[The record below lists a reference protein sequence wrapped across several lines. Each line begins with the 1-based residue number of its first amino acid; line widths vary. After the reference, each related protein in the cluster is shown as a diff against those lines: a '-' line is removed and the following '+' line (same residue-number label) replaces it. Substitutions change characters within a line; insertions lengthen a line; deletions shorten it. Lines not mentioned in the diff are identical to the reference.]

1 MVRVMFAARTE
12 SPSAAG
18 AFLITY
24 SEMNEAQAWAW
35 SVAFLLGN
43 AFFVAAEYSLI
54 GARRS
59 RIEAAARKGYGSA
72 KVVLDSLGK
81 LALYVAGIQVAISM
95 FGIGMGKV
103 TEPLIEKYIGDAI
116 GQWVGPASGVLSLF
130 FVTFALVVIG
140 ELVPKYLTLQFSE
153 QVALVQAKPLRFLVR
168 LLAPFVWLVQ
178 TSGRFILKLMGV
190 TLAKEQDESLSRD
203 ELLLALRA
211 AQSEGVL
218 DQTHARM
225 VAKAM
230 RLDTLK
236 VQDIMIH
243 RMDIQWLDVSTPRE
257 ELPYRLAEIR
267 HTRIPVCRGDIDD
280 VAGLVLLN
288 DVVSHWD
295 QPDFS
300 LEELARPMEVVPET
314 ITLDQATRLMRERK
328 TQMLLISDEY
338 GGTAG
343 LITLEDVVE
352 EVFGEFEDLLES
364 ERARIEK
371 VGPYRISFRSDV
383 RYDEVLEFLQLDPEP
398 GPYET
403 ETMAEIL
410 GERLENVPKLGDVV
424 ELDIG
429 TLRVENMAQRR
440 VTRMSLTVKRSR
452 DASEILPPAS
462 GN

>member
-1 MVRVMFAARTE
+1 MVRPKFAAKSR
-12 SPSAAG
+12 SPSSSRPI
-18 AFLITY
+18 LITY
-24 SEMNEAQAWAW
+24 GEMNEAQAWAW

-59 RIEAAARKGYGSA
+59 RIEAAARKGRGSA

-103 TEPLIEKYIGDAI
+103 TEPLVEKYIGNAI
-116 GQWVGPASGVLSLF
+116 GHWVGPAAGVLSLI

-153 QVALVQAKPLRFLVR
+153 EVALIQARPLRFLIR

-178 TSGRFILKLMGV
+178 TSGRLILRLMGV
-190 TLAKEQDESLSRD
+190 TLAKGQDESLSRD

-218 DQTHARM
+218 DQTHAKM
-225 VAKAM
+225 VSKAM
-230 RLDTLK
+230 RLDTLR

-243 RMDIQWLDVSTPRE
+243 RMDIQWLDVQTTRE

-267 HTRIPVCRGDIDD
+267 HTRIPLCRGDIDD
-280 VAGLVLLN
+280 VVGLILLN
-288 DVVSHWD
+288 DIVSHWD
-295 QPDFS
+295 QDDFS
-300 LEELARPMEVVPET
+300 LEALSRPMEVVPET

-343 LITLEDVVE
+343 LITLEDIVE
-352 EVFGEFEDLLES
+352 EVFGEFEDLLERD
-364 ERARIEK
+364 RARIEK
-371 VGPYRISFRSDV
+371 VGPFRISFRADV
-383 RYDEVLEFLQLDPEP
+383 RYDEVLEFLQLEPEA
-398 GPYET
+398 GPYST

-410 GERLENVPKLGDVV
+410 GERLENVPALGDSVD
-424 ELDIG
+424 LDIG

-440 VTRMSLTVKRSR
+440 VTRLSLTVKRSR
-452 DASEILPPAS
+452 DASEILPPKS
-462 GN
+462 VN